1 MQHAVAISG
10 EEDDQT
16 HQRAKSSNIESNIVH
31 PLTSEPMKLA
41 LSYSWS
47 SIKYL
52 FHLLHPSTI
61 HNTYNQLRQMTFKD
75 IIKNLY
81 LLLIK
86 CMHLLLMIIIFGF
99 RTLTYC
105 IWNLMAEDDQQNVQ
119 RQEQT
124 SSPPPLAH
132 RYSYRL
138 PSISIPHGSENGED
152 ILGISAFG
160 IGVSLDSEEK
170 PRMSLTDEQ
179 ISLLLMDSTRIMESR
194 RTSSSISGIGLSTG
208 QSLLSSM
215 TSTYTPLSPST
226 TSNRNQP
233 VITPSGPNEV
243 NTQIEYQ
250 QKRSSPNI
258 NGTVGE
264 DDDVTPSEPPTRT
277 DFGKKALAL
286 MARNYHTLKFMA
298 LCLAFIINFLM
309 LFYKAM
315 PLTTTVSESDSSDDT
330 EQFDEDD
337 NEIIVMDPRK
347 YYMMYLLRAAAFL
360 HSSVAFLM
368 MISYYKLKVP
378 LVIFK
383 REKEIARKLEF
394 EGAWL
399 IDQPSENN
407 SWILSYLSREWHKLV
422 ISSKSFPDSY
432 WDKFVKKKV
441 RNKYSDQFD
450 YDELSRFLGMEKN
463 DTPGKFEIIK
473 PIETGLWAKIKSIDM
488 RYLIWK
494 WGVIFTDNS
503 FLYVFF
509 YFLFSIIGNFA
520 FFVFAIHLLDIA
532 ISVKALSTILKSI
545 THNGRQLLL
554 TIMLMAVVV
563 YLYTVIAFNFFRKFY
578 TKEEDEEREENC
590 KDMLTCFKFHLYSGI
605 RAGGGIGDELESPN
619 GDPLELYRI
628 IFDITFF
635 FFIIVIL
642 LAIIQGLIID
652 AFGDLREQLDSVKE
666 TLESKCFICGIG
678 QDYFDKEPHGFETHT
693 QAEHNFANYMFFL
706 THLLNKPDTEH
717 TGQESYVWEMYQSR
731 KWDFFPIGDCFR
743 RQYESGSTGTTTTT
757 TSSTTTEG

>member
-1 MQHAVAISG
+1 M
-10 EEDDQT
+10 
-16 HQRAKSSNIESNIVH
+16 N
-31 PLTSEPMKLA
+31 
-41 LSYSWS
+41 
-47 SIKYL
+47 
-52 FHLLHPSTI
+52 
-61 HNTYNQLRQMTFKD
+61 
-75 IIKNLY
+75 
-81 LLLIK
+81 
-86 CMHLLLMIIIFGF
+86 
-99 RTLTYC
+99 
-105 IWNLMAEDDQQNVQ
+105 
-119 RQEQT
+119 
-124 SSPPPLAH
+124 
-132 RYSYRL
+132 
-138 PSISIPHGSENGED
+138 
-152 ILGISAFG
+152 AFG
-160 IGVSLDSEEK
+160 IDFSSDPLPK
-170 PRMSLTDEQ
+170 HKMSLTDEQ
-179 ISLLLMDSTRIMESR
+179 INILNFDSVQTFDADQKPLIVNNIDS
-194 RTSSSISGIGLSTG
+194 STG
-208 QSLLSSM
+208 QSLPSSV
-215 TSTYTPLSPST
+215 ST
-226 TSNRNQP
+226 TAHLMPSAQHMPHQHSITATISNQP
-233 VITPSGPNEV
+233 QLTTTMNIPSKVIEKSKQALEINV
-243 NTQIEYQ
+243 QAEYQ
-250 QKRSSPNI
+250 QKNPTLTPSLS
-258 NGTVGE
+258 TV
-264 DDDVTPSEPPTRT
+264 DDDDFIPPEPPPRT
-277 DFGKKALAL
+277 DYGKKALAL
-286 MARNYHTLKFMA
+286 VARNYHQLKFMA
-298 LCLAFIINFLM
+298 LCLAFAL
-309 LFYKAM
+309 
-315 PLTTTVSESDSSDDT
+315 PLVTAAEEPVPSDAVERIDD
-330 EQFDEDD
+330 DE
-337 NEIIVMDPRK
+337 NEVIMMDPK
-347 YYMMYLLRAAAFL
+347 NYYMVYLLQISAFL
-360 HSSVAFLM
+360 HSCVAFLM

-399 IDQPSENN
+399 IDQPSDNN

-463 DTPGKFEIIK
+463 DTPGKFEIVK
-473 PIETGLWAKIKSIDM
+473 PVETGLWGKIKSVDM
-488 RYLIWK
+488 RYQVWK

-509 YFLFSIIGNFA
+509 YFIFSVIGNFS
-520 FFVFAIHLLDIA
+520 FFVFAIHLLDVA

-578 TKEEDEEREENC
+578 TKEEDEEKEENC
-590 KDMLTCFKFHLYSGI
+590 KDMFTCFKFHLYSGI

-693 QAEHNFANYMFFL
+693 TAEHNFANYMFFL

-731 KWDFFPIGDCFR
+731 RWDFFPIGDCFR
-743 RQYESGSTGTTTTT
+743 RQYEPGGGGA
-757 TSSTTTEG
+757 TTES